1 MRTAI
6 SSDAIARASRSA
18 SWSDSKARMGPPGRR
33 SSAVSMIAGM
43 PRKSS
48 LPLRKAWTA
57 TSLAAL
63 RTHGAVPPAAAASRA
78 RRRHGKASL
87 STGSKVSAPI
97 SARSSGAHGDVDA
110 LGVVQR
116 VGDRHAHVRVA
127 EVREGGAV
135 AQQDVGVHDRLRVY
149 DDVDPLV
156 RRAEEVMGLD
166 QLEALVHQRGRVDR
180 DLAAH
185 RPRGVLEG
193 LLDAHALEVGA
204 AAAAERAAAGGEH
217 ELVDRSRPLGGDELM
232 QGRVL
237 GVHGDDLRPGGLR
250 ELDHELAARRRAT
263 PCWPARDR
271 CPRRAWPPSGRGR
284 PSRPAR

>member
-1 MRTAI
+1 MAYSVSPRRILRQQRREEEREALDAHPGGLGRSEVAELVQDDQRGEAEEGEQPAHVRTAI
-6 SSDAIARASRSA
+6 SSDATARASRSA
-18 SWSDSKARMGPPGRR
+18 SWSDSKARTGPAGRR
-33 SSAVSMIAGM
+33 SSAVSMTAGM

-48 LPLRKAWTA
+48 RPLRKAWTA

-78 RRRHGKASL
+78 RRRHGKASV

-180 DLAAH
+180 DLAPH

-217 ELVDRSRPLGGDELM
+217 ELVDRSR
-232 QGRVL
+232 
-237 GVHGDDLRPGGLR
+237 
-250 ELDHELAARRRAT
+250 AARRR
-263 PCWPARDR
+263 
-271 CPRRAWPPSGRGR
+271 
-284 PSRPAR
+284 